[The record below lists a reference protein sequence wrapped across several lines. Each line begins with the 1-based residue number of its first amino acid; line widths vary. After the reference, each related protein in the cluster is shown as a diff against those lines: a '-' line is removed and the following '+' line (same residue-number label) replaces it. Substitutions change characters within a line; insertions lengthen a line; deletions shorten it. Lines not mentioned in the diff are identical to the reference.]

1 MKNAVHKIRKINI
14 YLILILL
21 IIFGIFQY
29 GINKICGFTL
39 VPDEFGYWSSAA
51 RTVGYDWS
59 PVASLGSY
67 YSFGYSFLLVPILK
81 LFQNGVAAY
90 RAAVFLNML
99 LMCAGVVLMQE
110 ILKRMF
116 PEMDKVKRA
125 LISGVAVLYPSWIF
139 YMQMTMTEALLMFLF
154 VLITWLFICLIQKT
168 KVTIAA
174 ALAVALIYI
183 YCVHMRTVG
192 VLIAC
197 VITLFLW
204 MISEHPNFKT
214 VITFWGVLLC
224 FLLLAAVMKQNI
236 ITEVFAN
243 ADIRVLAGN
252 DYGSQWGK
260 LRQIFTTHGIGQFA
274 REVMA
279 KVFYLGLASFGI
291 FYWGIGFTV
300 KKVVSLAKKLF
311 RKEKGNGVEWTA
323 LFLLLSITGEIL
335 IGSIF
340 MFKSKLIDTLIYGRY
355 DEFVSPVFILIGIA
369 AMSRSKWLF
378 RGTLLMGT
386 GTGLFIPVIINL
398 IEKRNL
404 EGIRGYMVA
413 GISYLLREDELN
425 VYLFFRDTWI
435 LCFGVMILCAFLVW
449 LSGKNKNAPWILSG
463 IIVIEI
469 AAGLQISSHYIYP
482 VNNSNFMDLSIAEEI
497 EDKGRPGNS
506 VLYLDEG
513 KPEYID
519 FIQMQLGKK
528 TIEVIG
534 KEQLALMEGEAENL
548 FLITHKDTFYR
559 NKLEKVFDNCLAAN
573 TFYLF
578 YNDCMED

>member
-1 MKNAVHKIRKINI
+1 M
-14 YLILILL
+14 
-21 IIFGIFQY
+21 
-29 GINKICGFTL
+29 
-39 VPDEFGYWSSAA
+39 PDEFGYWSSAA
-51 RTVGYDWS
+51 RAVGYDWS

-90 RAAVFLNML
+90 RAAVFFNVL

-204 MISEHPNFKT
+204 MVSEHPNFKA

-224 FLLLAAVMKQNI
+224 FLLLAAVMKQNT

-355 DEFVSPVFILIGIA
+355 DEFVSPVFILIGIV

-413 GISYLLREDELN
+413 GISYLLKEEELN

-435 LCFGVMILCAFLVW
+435 LCFGVMILCALLVW

-559 NKLEKVFDNCLAAN
+559 NKLENVFDNCLAAN

>member
-67 YSFGYSFLLVPILK
+67 YSPGYSFLLIPILK
-81 LFQNGVAAY
+81 LFSNGVAAY

-116 PEMDKVKRA
+116 PEIDKAKRA
-125 LISGVAVLYPSWIF
+125 LISGTAVLYPSWIF

-154 VLITWLFICLIQKT
+154 VFITWVFICLIQKT

-204 MISEHPNFKT
+204 MLSERPNLKT
-214 VITFWGVLLC
+214 VITFWGVLLL
-224 FLLLAAVMKQNI
+224 FLLLAAAMKQNTI
-236 ITEVFAN
+236 AEVFAN
-243 ADIRVLAGN
+243 ADARILSVN

-260 LRQIFTTHGIGQFA
+260 LRQIFTTHGIVQFA

-291 FYWGIGFTV
+291 FYWGIVFTI
-300 KKVVSLAKKLF
+300 KKTVSLVKKLF
-311 RKEKGNGVEWTA
+311 RKERGNGVEWTA

-335 IGSIF
+335 IGSIY
-340 MFKSKLIDTLIYGRY
+340 MFQGGLIDTLIYGRY
-355 DEFVSPVFILIGIA
+355 DEFVVPVFILLGIA
-369 AMSRSKWLF
+369 EMSRSRWLF
-378 RGTLLMGT
+378 KGTLLMGT
-386 GTGLFIPVIINL
+386 GTGLFIPVILNL

-404 EGIRGYMVA
+404 TGIRGYMVA
-413 GISYLLREDELN
+413 GISYLLKEDELN
-425 VYLFFRDTWI
+425 SYLFFRDTWI
-435 LCFGVMILCAFLVW
+435 LCFGVMLLCALFVW
-449 LSGKNKNAPWILSG
+449 LSGKNKNAAWILSG
-463 IIVIEI
+463 ILVIEI
-469 AAGLQISSHYIYP
+469 AAGLQISNHYTYTA
-482 VNNSNFMDLSIAEEI
+482 NDSNFMDLSIAETI
-497 EDKGRPGNS
+497 EDKSRPGNS

-519 FIQMQLGKK
+519 FIQMQLREK

-534 KEQLALMEGEAENL
+534 EEQLALMEGEAENL

-559 NKLEKVFDNCLAAN
+559 NKLENVFDNCLAAN

>member
-116 PEMDKVKRA
+116 PEIDKAKRA
-125 LISGVAVLYPSWIF
+125 LISGAAVLYPSWIF
-139 YMQMTMTEALLMFLF
+139 YMQMTMAEALLMFLF
-154 VLITWLFICLIQKT
+154 VLIAWLFVCLIQKT

-204 MISEHPNFKT
+204 MVSEHPDIKA
-214 VITFWGVLLC
+214 VITFWGVLLL
-224 FLLLAAVMKQNI
+224 FILLAVVMKQNT

-243 ADIRVLAGN
+243 ADAQTLSVN
-252 DYGSQWGK
+252 DYGNQWEK
-260 LRQIFTTHGIGQFA
+260 IRQIFTTHGIGQFA

-323 LFLLLSITGEIL
+323 LFLLLSITGEVL

-355 DEFVSPVFILIGIA
+355 DEFVAPVFILIGIA
-369 AMSRSKWLF
+369 AMSRSRWLF

-413 GISYLLREDELN
+413 GISYLLREEELN

-435 LCFGVMILCAFLVW
+435 LCFGVMILCALFVW
-449 LSGKNKNAPWILSG
+449 LSGKNKNTAWILSG

-469 AAGLQISSHYIYP
+469 AAGLQISSHYTYP
-482 VNNSNFMDLSIAEEI
+482 VNSSNFMDLSIAEAI
-497 EDKGRPGNS
+497 EDKGRSGNS

-519 FIQMQLGKK
+519 FIQMQLGEK

-534 KEQLALMEGEAENL
+534 KEQLALMEGDAENI

-559 NKLEKVFDNCLAAN
+559 NKLENVFDNCLAAN

-578 YNDCMED
+578 YNDYMED

>member
-1 MKNAVHKIRKINI
+1 M
-14 YLILILL
+14 
-21 IIFGIFQY
+21 
-29 GINKICGFTL
+29 
-39 VPDEFGYWSSAA
+39 PDEFGYWSSAA
-51 RTVGYDWS
+51 RAVGYDWS

-90 RAAVFLNML
+90 RAAVFFNVL

-204 MISEHPNFKT
+204 MVSEHPNFKT

-224 FLLLAAVMKQNI
+224 FLLLAAVMKQNT

-243 ADIRVLAGN
+243 ADIRVLMGN

-260 LRQIFTTHGIGQFA
+260 LRQIFTAHGIGQFA

-559 NKLEKVFDNCLAAN
+559 NKLENVFDNCLAAN

>member
-1 MKNAVHKIRKINI
+1 M
-14 YLILILL
+14 
-21 IIFGIFQY
+21 
-29 GINKICGFTL
+29 
-39 VPDEFGYWSSAA
+39 PDEFGYWSSAA

-90 RAAVFLNML
+90 RAAVFFNVL

-224 FLLLAAVMKQNI
+224 FLLLAAVMKQNT